1 MYKINVA
8 NLFNNSLI
16 LADRVVVNSLQEGAA
31 QYGGATQLNTNY
43 IFSNCNTTNVINIY
57 KSNTLGIIV
66 PGTINVNTNI
76 DNTIYKQYVI
86 KTLKNSNITNIK
98 DTAVL
103 GAWLAESGQCV
114 IEHNNLLTF
123 SSNNTNIV
131 QQLKQLKQI
140 AQYLKQYMQQEAI
153 SIVINN
159 SLIIY

>member
-16 LADRVVVNSLQEGAA
+16 LADRVVVNSLEEGAK

-43 IFSNCNTTNVINIY
+43 IFSNYNTTNTINIY

-86 KTLKNSNITNIK
+86 KTLNNSNITNIK

-103 GAWLAESGQCV
+103 GAWIADSGECV
-114 IEHNNLLTF
+114 VENNNMLTF
-123 SSNNTNIV
+123 STQSTNLI

-140 AQYLKQYMQQEAI
+140 AQYLKQQLKQEAI
-153 SIVINN
+153 SIIVNN